1 MEAHRHTVYALFP
14 IKKRVRLLFETQ
26 KRVCFIDGYVESCEP
41 NVYSKQQRI
50 TISILCPDPYF
61 RELSTTRSMYYRA
74 APAFHFPIGTVSN
87 PPPYELGVLS
97 DNYQIISVDYDGDAD
112 TGVLLY
118 LEMDGQVGDI
128 TLTNSSTRETM
139 QISADRVAVMTGQA
153 LGIGDAI
160 QISTIP
166 GDKYINLIRDG
177 ESINLISALSR
188 DSDWLSLTVGHNQSC

>member
-1 MEAHRHTVYALFP
+1 
-14 IKKRVRLLFETQ
+14 
-26 KRVCFIDGYVESCEP
+26 
-41 NVYSKQQRI
+41 
-50 TISILCPDPYF
+50 
-61 RELSTTRSMYYRA
+61 MYYRA

-166 GDKYINLIRDG
+166 GNKYINLIRDG

-188 DSDWLSLTVGHNQSC
+188 DSDWLSLTVGHNQFAYTAVSGKENIVVRVEYATAFVGV